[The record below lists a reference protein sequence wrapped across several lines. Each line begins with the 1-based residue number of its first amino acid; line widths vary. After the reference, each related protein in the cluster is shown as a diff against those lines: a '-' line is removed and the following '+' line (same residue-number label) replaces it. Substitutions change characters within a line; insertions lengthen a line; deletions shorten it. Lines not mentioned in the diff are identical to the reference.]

1 MKPLSSGTVALPES
15 APHVL
20 NAPFWSW
27 ELIGAMAITF
37 IVQGVTIGAYAAR
50 LAGVITQR
58 IATSISLFNLFV
70 TFGRLANIFSSM
82 TIGPLTDHAA
92 ERARHLYA
100 AHDVGGLSVLQDTV
114 LWQLR
119 LIVFAG
125 TLGMIVFALMLPWF
139 IYLFQRGVRSFE
151 KRGSIPHSLFRLA
164 DPAVIRDVVTS
175 YRAPTPGRL
184 RAFSIESLPKRML
197 IFNIVIT
204 AVYSIG
210 VVSSYYA
217 SLLDITAARTA
228 LGLSGIVNGVGTIAF
243 TLFVDPTSSL
253 ITDEAVRGKR
263 PLEQVRSM
271 VFYLALT
278 AIIGTLLSQVI
289 LWPAAKIIAIVAHF
303 LTNIRS

>member
-1 MKPLSSGTVALPES
+1 L
-15 APHVL
+15 
-20 NAPFWSW
+20 
-27 ELIGAMAITF
+27 
-37 IVQGVTIGAYAAR
+37 QG
-50 LAGVITQR
+50 
-58 IATSISLFNLFV
+58 
-70 TFGRLANIFSSM
+70 
-82 TIGPLTDHAA
+82 
-92 ERARHLYA
+92 
-100 AHDVGGLSVLQDTV
+100 TV

-119 LIVFAG
+119 LIVLSG

-164 DPAVIRDVVTS
+164 DPAVIRDVMTS
-175 YRAPTPGRL
+175 YRVPTPTRL

-217 SLLDITAARTA
+217 SLLDVTAARTA

-271 VFYLALT
+271 VFYLAVT
-278 AIIGTLLSQVI
+278 AILGTLISQVI
-289 LWPAAKIIAIVAHF
+289 LWPAAKVIAIVAHF

>member
-1 MKPLSSGTVALPES
+1 MVIS
-15 APHVL
+15 
-20 NAPFWSW
+20 F
-27 ELIGAMAITF
+27 
-37 IVQGVTIGAYAAR
+37 VQQGITIGAYAAR
-50 LAGVITQR
+50 LAGVLTQR

-70 TFGRLANIFSSM
+70 TAGRLASIFTSM
-82 TIGPLTDHAA
+82 TVGPLTDHAA
-92 ERARHLYA
+92 ENARQLYDAHNA
-100 AHDVGGLSVLQDTV
+100 AGLASLQTTV

-119 LIVFAG
+119 LIVLGG
-125 TLGMIVFALMLPWF
+125 TLGMIAFALMLPWF

-164 DPAVIRDVVTS
+164 DPAVIADVMTA
-175 YRAPTPGRL
+175 YRVPTPQRL
-184 RAFSIESLPKRML
+184 RAFSFEGLPMRMF

-217 SLLDITAARTA
+217 SLLDVTAARTA
-228 LGLSGIVNGVGTIAF
+228 LGLSGIVNGIGTISF

-263 PLEQVRSM
+263 PIEQVRSM

-278 AIIGTLLSQVI
+278 AIIGTLISQAI
-289 LWPAAKIIAIVAHF
+289 LWPAAKVIAIVAHF
-303 LTNIRS
+303 LTSLHS

>member
-1 MKPLSSGTVALPES
+1 M
-15 APHVL
+15 
-20 NAPFWSW
+20 
-27 ELIGAMAITF
+27 M
-37 IVQGVTIGAYAAR
+37 
-50 LAGVITQR
+50 
-58 IATSISLFNLFV
+58 
-70 TFGRLANIFSSM
+70 
-82 TIGPLTDHAA
+82 
-92 ERARHLYA
+92 
-100 AHDVGGLSVLQDTV
+100 
-114 LWQLR
+114 
-119 LIVFAG
+119 
-125 TLGMIVFALMLPWF
+125 VFALMLPWF

-164 DPAVIRDVVTS
+164 DPAVIRDVMTS
-175 YRAPTPGRL
+175 YRVPTPTRL

-217 SLLDITAARTA
+217 SLLDVTAARTA

-271 VFYLALT
+271 VFYLAVT
-278 AIIGTLLSQVI
+278 AILGTLISQVI
-289 LWPAAKIIAIVAHF
+289 LWPAAKVIAIVAHF

>member
-1 MKPLSSGTVALPES
+1 
-15 APHVL
+15 
-20 NAPFWSW
+20 
-27 ELIGAMAITF
+27 
-37 IVQGVTIGAYAAR
+37 
-50 LAGVITQR
+50 
-58 IATSISLFNLFV
+58 
-70 TFGRLANIFSSM
+70 M

-92 ERARHLYA
+92 ERARHYYG
-100 AHDVGGLSVLQDTV
+100 AHDTAALSLLQGTV

-119 LIVFAG
+119 LMVFAG
-125 TLGMIVFALMLPWF
+125 TLGMIAFALMLPWF

-164 DPAVIRDVVTS
+164 DPAVVRDVVTA
-175 YRAPTPGRL
+175 YRMPTPGRL
-184 RAFSIESLPKRML
+184 RAFSMEALPKRML

-217 SLLDITAARTA
+217 SLLDVTAARTA

-263 PLEQVRSM
+263 PIEQVRSM

-278 AIIGTLLSQVI
+278 AIIGTLISQVI
-289 LWPAAKIIAIVAHF
+289 LWPAAKVIAIVAHF
-303 LTNIRS
+303 LTHLRS

>member
-1 MKPLSSGTVALPES
+1 
-15 APHVL
+15 
-20 NAPFWSW
+20 
-27 ELIGAMAITF
+27 MAITF

-50 LAGVITQR
+50 LAGVLTQR

-92 ERARHLYA
+92 ENARHYYT
-100 AHDVGGLSVLQDTV
+100 AHDTAGLALLQGTV

-125 TLGMIVFALMLPWF
+125 TLGMAVFALMLPWF

-164 DPAVIRDVVTS
+164 DPSVVRDVVTA
-175 YRAPTPGRL
+175 YRVPTPQRL
-184 RAFSIESLPKRML
+184 RSFSLEALPKRML

-217 SLLDITAARTA
+217 SLLDISAARTA
-228 LGLSGIVNGVGTIAF
+228 LGLSGIVNGIGTIAF

-263 PLEQVRSM
+263 PIEQVRSM

-278 AIIGTLLSQVI
+278 AIIGTLISQAI
-289 LWPAAKIIAIVAHF
+289 LWPAAKVIALVAHF
-303 LTNIRS
+303 LTNLRS

>member
-1 MKPLSSGTVALPES
+1 
-15 APHVL
+15 
-20 NAPFWSW
+20 
-27 ELIGAMAITF
+27 MAITF

-50 LAGVITQR
+50 LSGVITQR
-58 IATSISLFNLFV
+58 MATSISLFNLFV

-92 ERARHLYA
+92 DRAGHFYR
-100 AHDVGGLSVLQDTV
+100 AHDAASLASLQGTV

-125 TLGMIVFALMLPWF
+125 TLGMAVFALMLPWF

-151 KRGSIPHSLFRLA
+151 QRGSIPHSLFRLA
-164 DPAVIRDVVTS
+164 DPAVMKDVFTS
-175 YRAPTPGRL
+175 YRVPTAERL
-184 RAFSIESLPKRML
+184 RAFSLEALPKRML

-204 AVYSIG
+204 SVYSIG

-217 SLLDITAARTA
+217 SLLDISAARTA
-228 LGLSGIVNGVGTIAF
+228 LGLSGIVNGIGTIAF

-263 PLEQVRSM
+263 PIEQVRSM

-278 AIIGTLLSQVI
+278 AIVGTLISQVI
-289 LWPAAKIIAIVAHF
+289 LWPAAKVIAIVAHF
-303 LTNIRS
+303 LTNIHS

>member
-1 MKPLSSGTVALPES
+1 
-15 APHVL
+15 
-20 NAPFWSW
+20 
-27 ELIGAMAITF
+27 MAITF

-50 LAGVITQR
+50 LAGVLTER
-58 IATSISLFNLFV
+58 IATSISLFNLFM
-70 TFGRLANIFSSM
+70 TFGRLANLFSSM

-92 ERARHLYA
+92 EHARMYHSVHNDA
-100 AHDVGGLSVLQDTV
+100 ALGALQGLV

-125 TLGMIVFALMLPWF
+125 TLGMIAFALMLPWF

-164 DPAVIRDVVTS
+164 DPAVVRDVIS
-175 YRAPTPGRL
+175 MYRLPTTGRL
-184 RAFSIESLPKRML
+184 RSFDIGVLPKRML

-210 VVSSYYA
+210 VMSSYYA

-228 LGLSGIVNGVGTIAF
+228 LGLSGIVNGIGTIAF
-243 TLFVDPTSSL
+243 TLFVDPTSSM
-253 ITDEAVRGKR
+253 ITDEAVRGSR
-263 PLEQVRSM
+263 PIEHVRSM

-278 AIIGTLLSQVI
+278 AIIGTLISQVI
-289 LWPAAKIIAIVAHF
+289 LWPAAKLIQLVAHF
-303 LTNIRS
+303 LTSVHS

>member
-1 MKPLSSGTVALPES
+1 
-15 APHVL
+15 
-20 NAPFWSW
+20 
-27 ELIGAMAITF
+27 MAITF
-37 IVQGVTIGAYAAR
+37 IQQGITVGAYAAR
-50 LAGVITQR
+50 LAGVLTER

-70 TFGRLANIFSSM
+70 TAGRLASLFSSM

-92 ERARHLYA
+92 ERARLFHDAHNA
-100 AHDVGGLSVLQDTV
+100 AALGALQGTV

-125 TLGMIVFALMLPWF
+125 TIGMAAFAAMLPWF

-151 KRGSIPHSLFRLA
+151 ARGSVPHSLFRLA
-164 DPAVIRDVVTS
+164 DPAVVRDIIAS
-175 YRAPTPGRL
+175 YRLPSSERL
-184 RAFSIESLPKRML
+184 RSFSMSVLPKRML
-197 IFNIVIT
+197 IFNVVIYM
-204 AVYSIG
+204 VYSIG

-217 SLLDITAARTA
+217 SLLDVSAARTA

-243 TLFVDPTSSL
+243 TLFVDPTASL

-263 PLEQVRSM
+263 PIEHVRSM

-289 LWPAAKIIAIVAHF
+289 LWPAAKFIEIVAHF
-303 LTNIRS
+303 FTHIRQ